1 MGLIKNIQSLKVFT
15 ICILSFYFSSS
26 SYSQERWLQIELS
39 IFTNEDLLG
48 RNAEYWE
55 PSDSKLSHPSNARK
69 LTSLGDFLDYDQ
81 GSIETLMTD
90 DSLSQEDIENIVRE
104 DQLKNIQPNVSINS
118 PDFKLIDFSR
128 DDFVQLS
135 PDESDF
141 QQTNRTLERE
151 PGYRLLFHGLWRQA
165 VQQKSNAVPV
175 YIEGGL
181 AYGDYHELQG
191 SATIRFNESEDRVVI
206 DAQLWLIEFSIIR
219 NSELDWPLPEIP
231 ETLKPQNSATSSA
244 LTYYANKVY
253 SMNQSREMRSNE
265 FHYLDHPAIGIII
278 LVKPY
283 DVPSEQLDSS
293 RF

>member
-26 SYSQERWLQIELS
+26 SYSQERWFQIELS

-69 LTSLGDFLDYDQ
+69 LTSLGDFLGYDQ
-81 GSIETLMTD
+81 GSIETLMED
-90 DSLSQEDIENIVRE
+90 DSLSQEDIEKIVRE
-104 DQLKNIQPNVSINS
+104 DQLKNIQPNVNIDS

-135 PDESDF
+135 PDDSDF
-141 QQTNRTLERE
+141 QQTNRTLERDPE
-151 PGYRLLFHGLWRQA
+151 HRLLFHGLWRQA
-165 VQQKSNAVPV
+165 VQQKSNAVPI

-191 SATIRFNESEDRVVI
+191 SATIRFNESEDRLVI
-206 DAQLWLIEFSIIR
+206 DAQLWLIEFSIIKT
-219 NSELDWPLPEIP
+219 SELDWELPEIP
-231 ETLKPQNSATSSA
+231 ETLKSQNSVTSSS

-278 LVKPY
+278 IVKPY
-283 DVPSEQLDSS
+283 DVPSEQLD
-293 RF
+293 

>member
-15 ICILSFYFSSS
+15 ICIFSFYFSSS
-26 SYSQERWLQIELS
+26 SYSQERWFQIELS

-55 PSDSKLSHPSNARK
+55 PSDSKLSYPSNARK

-81 GSIETLMTD
+81 GSIETLMAD

-104 DQLKNIQPNVSINS
+104 DQLKNIQPNVSIDS

-265 FHYLDHPAIGIII
+265 FHYLDHPALGIII

-283 DVPSEQLDSS
+283 DVPSEQFDSF

>member
-1 MGLIKNIQSLKVFT
+1 M
-15 ICILSFYFSSS
+15 
-26 SYSQERWLQIELS
+26 
-39 IFTNEDLLG
+39 
-48 RNAEYWE
+48 
-55 PSDSKLSHPSNARK
+55 SHPSNARK
-69 LTSLGDFLDYDQ
+69 LTTLGDFLDYEQ
-81 GSIETLMTD
+81 GSMETLMED

-104 DQLKNIQPNVSINS
+104 DQLKNIQPNVSIDS

-135 PDESDF
+135 PEDSDF

-151 PGYRLLFHGLWRQA
+151 PGHRLLFHGLWRQA

-265 FHYLDHPAIGIII
+265 FHYLDHPALGVII

>member
-26 SYSQERWLQIELS
+26 SYSQERWFQIELS

-55 PSDSKLSHPSNARK
+55 PSDSKLSHPNNARK

-81 GSIETLMTD
+81 GSIETLMED
-90 DSLSQEDIENIVRE
+90 DSLSQEDIEKIVRE
-104 DQLKNIQPNVSINS
+104 DQLKNIQPNVNIDS

-135 PDESDF
+135 PDDSDF
-141 QQTNRTLERE
+141 QQTNRTLERDPE
-151 PGYRLLFHGLWRQA
+151 HRLLFHGLWRQA
-165 VQQKSNAVPV
+165 VQQKSNAVPI

-191 SATIRFNESEDRVVI
+191 SATIRFNESEDRLVI
-206 DAQLWLIEFSIIR
+206 DAQLWLIEFSIIKT
-219 NSELDWPLPEIP
+219 SELDWELPEIP
-231 ETLKPQNSATSSA
+231 ETLKSRSSVTSSS

-283 DVPSEQLDSS
+283 DVPSEQFDSF

>member
-26 SYSQERWLQIELS
+26 SYSQERWFQIELS

-81 GSIETLMTD
+81 SSIEALMED
-90 DSLSQEDIENIVRE
+90 DSLSQEDVENIVRE
-104 DQLKNIQPNVSINS
+104 DQLKNIQPNVNIDS

-141 QQTNRTLERE
+141 QQTNRTLERDPE
-151 PGYRLLFHGLWRQA
+151 HRLLFHGLWRQA
-165 VQQKSNAVPV
+165 VQQKSNAVPI

-191 SATIRFNESEDRVVI
+191 SATIRFNESEDRLVI
-206 DAQLWLIEFSIIR
+206 DAQLWLIEFSIIKT
-219 NSELDWPLPEIP
+219 SELNWELPEIP
-231 ETLKPQNSATSSA
+231 ETLKSQNSVTSSS

-253 SMNQSREMRSNE
+253 SMNQSRAMRSNE

>member
-26 SYSQERWLQIELS
+26 SYSQERWFQIELS
-39 IFTNEDLLG
+39 IFTNEDLLD

-81 GSIETLMTD
+81 GSIETLMED
-90 DSLSQEDIENIVRE
+90 DSLSQEDIEKIVRE
-104 DQLKNIQPNVSINS
+104 DQLKNIQPNVNIDS

-135 PDESDF
+135 PDDSDF
-141 QQTNRTLERE
+141 QQTNRTLERDPE
-151 PGYRLLFHGLWRQA
+151 HRLLFHGLWRQA
-165 VQQKSNAVPV
+165 VQQKSNAVPI

-191 SATIRFNESEDRVVI
+191 SATIRFNESEDRLVI
-206 DAQLWLIEFSIIR
+206 DAQLWLIEFSIIKT
-219 NSELDWPLPEIP
+219 SELDWELPEIP
-231 ETLKPQNSATSSA
+231 ETLKSQNSVTSSS

-278 LVKPY
+278 IVKPY
-283 DVPSEQLDSS
+283 DVPSEQLD
-293 RF
+293 

>member
-26 SYSQERWLQIELS
+26 SYSQERWFQIELS

-55 PSDSKLSHPSNARK
+55 PSDSKFSYPSNARK

-81 GSIETLMTD
+81 GSIETLMED

-104 DQLKNIQPNVSINS
+104 DQLKNIQPNVNIDS

-135 PDESDF
+135 PDDSDF
-141 QQTNRTLERE
+141 QQTNRTLERDPE
-151 PGYRLLFHGLWRQA
+151 HRLLFHGLWRQA
-165 VQQKSNAVPV
+165 VQQKSNAVPI

-191 SATIRFNESEDRVVI
+191 SATIRFNESEDRLVI
-206 DAQLWLIEFSIIR
+206 DAQLWLIEFSIIKT
-219 NSELDWPLPEIP
+219 SELDWELPEIP
-231 ETLKPQNSATSSA
+231 ETLKSQNSVTSSS

>member
-26 SYSQERWLQIELS
+26 SYSQERWFQIELS
-39 IFTNEDLLG
+39 IFTNENILG

-69 LTSLGDFLDYDQ
+69 LTSLGDFLDYEQ
-81 GSIETLMTD
+81 GSIETLIED
-90 DSLSQEDIENIVRE
+90 DPLSQEDIENIVRE
-104 DQLKNIQPNVSINS
+104 DQLKNIQPNVNIDS

-141 QQTNRTLERE
+141 QQTNRTLERDSE
-151 PGYRLLFHGLWRQA
+151 HRLLFHGLWRQA
-165 VQQKSNAVPV
+165 VQQKSNAVPI

-191 SATIRFNESEDRVVI
+191 SATIRFNESEDRLVI
-206 DAQLWLIEFSIIR
+206 DAQLWLIEFSIIKT
-219 NSELDWPLPEIP
+219 SELDWTLPEIP
-231 ETLKPQNSATSSA
+231 ETLKPQNSATSLA

-265 FHYLDHPAIGIII
+265 FHYLDHPAMGIII

-283 DVPSEQLDSS
+283 DVPSEQLDSY

>member
-1 MGLIKNIQSLKVFT
+1 MGIIKKIQSLKFFT
-15 ICILSFYFSSS
+15 ICILSFCSGNS
-26 SYSQERWLQIELS
+26 SYSQERWFQIELS
-39 IFTNEDLLG
+39 IFTNEDILG

-55 PSDSKLSHPSNARK
+55 PSDSKLSLPSNARK
-69 LTSLGDFLDYDQ
+69 LTSLGDFLDYEQ
-81 GSIETLMTD
+81 GSMETLMDD

-104 DQLKNIQPNVSINS
+104 DQLKNIQPNVNVDS

-151 PGYRLLFHGLWRQA
+151 PGYRLLFHGLWHQA

-181 AYGDYHELQG
+181 SYGDNYELQG

-253 SMNQSREMRSNE
+253 TMNQSREMRSNE
-265 FHYLDHPAIGIII
+265 FHYLDHPAIGMII

-283 DVPSEQLDSS
+283 DVPSKQLGSPG
-293 RF
+293 F

>member
-1 MGLIKNIQSLKVFT
+1 MALIKKIQSLKFFF
-15 ICILSFYFSSS
+15 ICILSFCSGNS
-26 SYSQERWLQIELS
+26 SYSQERWFQIELS
-39 IFTNEDLLG
+39 IFTNEDILG

-55 PSDSKLSHPSNARK
+55 PSDSKLSHPRNARK

-81 GSIETLMTD
+81 DSIETLMED

-104 DQLKNIQPNVSINS
+104 DQLKNIQPSVNFDS

-151 PGYRLLFHGLWRQA
+151 PGYRLLFHGLWHQA

-265 FHYLDHPAIGIII
+265 FHYLDHPALGIII

-283 DVPSEQLDSS
+283 DVPSEQFDSF

>member
-1 MGLIKNIQSLKVFT
+1 MRLIKNMKSLEVLI
-15 ICILSFYFSSS
+15 ICILSLHFSSS
-26 SYSQERWLQIELS
+26 SYSQERWFQIELS

-81 GSIETLMTD
+81 GSIETLMQD

-104 DQLKNIQPNVSINS
+104 DQLKSIQPNVNIDSS
-118 PDFKLIDFSR
+118 DFKLIDFSR

-135 PDESDF
+135 PDDSDF
-141 QQTNRTLERE
+141 QQTNRALERE
-151 PGYRLLFHGLWRQA
+151 PAHRLLFHGLWRQA

-206 DAQLWLIEFSIIR
+206 DAQLWLIEFSIVKT
-219 NSELDWPLPEIP
+219 SELDWVLPEIP
-231 ETLKPQNSATSSA
+231 KTLKQQSNALSSS

-253 SMNQSREMRSNE
+253 TMNQSREMRSNE
-265 FHYLDHPAIGIII
+265 FHYLDHPAIGMVI

-283 DVPSEQLDSS
+283 DVPSKQLGSPG
-293 RF
+293 F

>member
-26 SYSQERWLQIELS
+26 SYSQERWFQIELS

-69 LTSLGDFLDYDQ
+69 LTSLADFLDYDQ
-81 GSIETLMTD
+81 GSLETLMED

-104 DQLKNIQPNVSINS
+104 DQLKNIQPNVNIDS

-135 PDESDF
+135 PDDSDF
-141 QQTNRTLERE
+141 QQTNRTLERDPE
-151 PGYRLLFHGLWRQA
+151 HRLLFHGLWRQA
-165 VQQKSNAVPV
+165 VQQKANAVPIF
-175 YIEGGL
+175 IEGGL

-191 SATIRFNESEDRVVI
+191 SATIRFSESEDRLVI
-206 DAQLWLIEFSIIR
+206 DAQLWLIEFSIIKT
-219 NSELDWPLPEIP
+219 SELDWELPEIP
-231 ETLKPQNSATSSA
+231 ETLKSQNSVTSSS

>member
-26 SYSQERWLQIELS
+26 SYSQERWFQIELS

-81 GSIETLMTD
+81 SSIEALMED
-90 DSLSQEDIENIVRE
+90 DSLSQEDVENIVRE
-104 DQLKNIQPNVSINS
+104 DQLKNIQPNVNIDS

-141 QQTNRTLERE
+141 QQTNRTLERDPE
-151 PGYRLLFHGLWRQA
+151 HRLLFHGLWRQA
-165 VQQKSNAVPV
+165 VQQKSNAVPI

-191 SATIRFNESEDRVVI
+191 SATIRFNESEDRLVI
-206 DAQLWLIEFSIIR
+206 DAQLWLIEFSIIKT
-219 NSELDWPLPEIP
+219 SELNWELPEIP
-231 ETLKPQNSATSSA
+231 ETLKSQNSATSSS

-253 SMNQSREMRSNE
+253 SMNQSRAMRSNE